1 VSGNFFSSVFT
12 VKEELSSS
20 SISLK
25 PSYSPVE
32 QLIFSEQFILDKLNK
47 INITK
52 SPWPDGIHPR
62 VLYELLRELLWPLNT
77 LFDSSYKLGKLLD
90 EWKIGHLTAVYKKG
104 NKSDLSS
111 YRPISSTSVICS
123 LMKYII
129 RDHVIWNSSLWIPTL
144 VINSIALLKVDL
156 LSYNWTAQLDSVGQV
171 DVIYSHTDFAKAF
184 DTVPHHRL
192 LLKLKT

>member
-62 VLYELLRELLWPLNT
+62 VLYELLCELLWPLNT

-90 EWKIGHLTAVYKKG
+90 EWKIGHVTAVYKKG

-129 RDHVIWNSSLWIPTL
+129 RDHVMKFFFMNSYFSNKQYSFIKGRSTVL
-144 VINSIALLKVDL
+144 
-156 LSYNWTAQLDSVGQV
+156 QLDSTIGFWWAGRCYIQ
-171 DVIYSHTDFAKAF
+171 SHWFCQSIWYC
-184 DTVPHHRL
+184 PSP
-192 LLKLKT
+192 